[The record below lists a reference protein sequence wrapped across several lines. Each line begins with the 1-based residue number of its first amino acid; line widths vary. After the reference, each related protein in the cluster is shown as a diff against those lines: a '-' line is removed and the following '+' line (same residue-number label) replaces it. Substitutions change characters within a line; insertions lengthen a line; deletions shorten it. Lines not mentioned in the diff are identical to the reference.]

1 MADKII
7 QNPSITTNVFEY
19 DGAGRVSAIS
29 GHPLA
34 GEGGGEGATYV
45 AGPNI
50 DITNNTISSR
60 DWTPELNAKLNSTA
74 FSNVSGKFVQTLESS
89 ANWDNTYSTVNSES
103 ANWTKVYDTVTAN
116 SANWNNDLDTL
127 YSAGPNINITDNTIS
142 GRDWTTEIN
151 AKLDTTAFSL
161 PNSANWNNTYD
172 TVSANS
178 AQWSNDTTYTAGSN
192 IDVSN
197 GERS

>member
-50 DITNNTISSR
+50 DITDNIISGK

-89 ANWDNTYSTVNSES
+89 ANWDNT
-103 ANWTKVYDTVTAN
+103 
-116 SANWNNDLDTL
+116 
-127 YSAGPNINITDNTIS
+127 IS
-142 GRDWTTEIN
+142 
-151 AKLDTTAFSL
+151 
-161 PNSANWNNTYD
+161 
-172 TVSANS
+172 
-178 AQWSNDTTYTAGSN
+178 
-192 IDVSN
+192 
-197 GERS
+197 

>member
-7 QNPSITTNVFEY
+7 QNPSITTNDFEY

-34 GEGGGEGATYV
+34 GEGGGEGATYS

-50 DITNNTISSR
+50 DITDNIISGK
-60 DWTPELNAKLNSTA
+60 DWTPELNAKLDSTA
-74 FSNVSGKFVQTLESS
+74 FTLPTS

-116 SANWNNDLDTL
+116 SANWDEVTE
-127 YSAGPNINITDNTIS
+127 YSAGPNIEITNNIIS
-142 GRDWTTEIN
+142 SKDWTPELN
-151 AKLDTTAFSL
+151 AKLDSSAFSNVSGKFVQTL
-161 PNSANWNNTYD
+161 P
-172 TVSANS
+172 
-178 AQWSNDTTYTAGSN
+178 
-192 IDVSN
+192 
-197 GERS
+197 